1 MEHRSG
7 IAGVF
12 DTWRLLADPGG
23 ISDVIVKILEYDAFW
38 YGAHGGRKIPLARTS
53 CPTNAFEWQEFAVVP
68 YRTNGLSSYGSEPRW
83 PASPAQNEHV
93 DVITRKHPPQ
103 DVDLVLVPYQNAE
116 VAHPQEQRSS
126 QHFMTLFRRLDDLIT
141 PIEDAMLTSHILHRL
156 SAQDE
161 PLTGYGSS

>member
-1 MEHRSG
+1 MRWDRYEHMH
-7 IAGVF
+7 V
-12 DTWRLLADPGG
+12 
-23 ISDVIVKILEYDAFW
+23 V
-38 YGAHGGRKIPLARTS
+38 AR
-53 CPTNAFEWQEFAVVP
+53 QH
-68 YRTNGLSSYGSEPRW
+68 
-83 PASPAQNEHV
+83 PA
-93 DVITRKHPPQ
+93 Q

-126 QHFMTLFRRLDDLIT
+126 QHFITLFRRLDDLIT